1 VDGVVIVIRLNNIDR
16 QLVDSYVRE
25 ITMLG
30 ELIQGVEKQLASH
43 AINDR
48 RVDLLLEFTGI
59 DYYGALLLLYE
70 IGDIKRFRS
79 PKKLV
84 SWAGLAPSPHQS
96 GDVRYTSRITKQG
109 NKRVRLFLTEAAKNA
124 ARYDPKLRPF
134 YERIGSRKGNNKA
147 IIAVA
152 RKMLVSIYWVLT
164 RNEYYD
170 GDRPE
175 VRERKVKKLEKLSER

>member
-1 VDGVVIVIRLNNIDR
+1 VQDRDSKDIRALVRYRIDLAERSTQVKNKVHNITFWTNTSRGIWRAFLQSMDGVAIRLSNIDR
-16 QLVDSYVRE
+16 QLVDSYIRE

-48 RVDLLLEFTGI
+48 RVDLLLGFTGI

-84 SWAGLAPSPHQS
+84 SWTLWPHH
-96 GDVRYTSRITKQG
+96 YTSQEMSDIQAG
-109 NKRVRLFLTEAAKNA
+109 
-124 ARYDPKLRPF
+124 
-134 YERIGSRKGNNKA
+134 
-147 IIAVA
+147 
-152 RKMLVSIYWVLT
+152 
-164 RNEYYD
+164 
-170 GDRPE
+170 
-175 VRERKVKKLEKLSER
+175 